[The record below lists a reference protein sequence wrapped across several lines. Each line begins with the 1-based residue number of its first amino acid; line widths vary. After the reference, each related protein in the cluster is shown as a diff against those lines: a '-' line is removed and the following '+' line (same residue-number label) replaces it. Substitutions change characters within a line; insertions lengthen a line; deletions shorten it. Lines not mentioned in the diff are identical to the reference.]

1 MKNLFSIEGKVAL
14 VTGGSRGIGEMI
26 ARGFVEN
33 GVRTY
38 IAARKAEACDATAE
52 KLSEYGECISLPA
65 DLSGKE
71 GIEGLC
77 GAIEEREEKL
87 HILIN
92 NAGANWA
99 VPFREYP
106 ESGWDKVTTVNLKS
120 IFFLTQRMH
129 SLLVAA
135 GTHEDPARVIN
146 IASIDGMRAPLLEI
160 YAYTASKAGLIR
172 MTSHMAKHLARD
184 KITVNAIS
192 PGPFESKMMAAT
204 LRDFRDEIVA
214 AVPRARIGEPEDIAG
229 ACIFLASRAGAWVT
243 GVNIPVD
250 GGMISCT

>member
-1 MKNLFSIEGKVAL
+1 MKDLFSVEGKVAL

-33 GVRTY
+33 GARTY
-38 IAARKAEACDATAE
+38 IVARKAEACDAAAE
-52 KLSEYGECISLPA
+52 KLSQYGECISLPA
-65 DLSGKE
+65 DLSSRE
-71 GIEGLC
+71 RIEDLC
-77 GAIEEREEKL
+77 SAIEAREEKV
-87 HILIN
+87 HILVN

-120 IFFLTQRMH
+120 VFFLTQRMH
-129 SLLVAA
+129 SLLMAA
-135 GTHEDPARVIN
+135 GSHEDPARVIN
-146 IASIDGMRAPLLEI
+146 IASVDGMRAPMLEI
-160 YAYTASKAGLIR
+160 YAYTASKAGLIGMSR
-172 MTSHMAKHLARD
+172 HMAKHLARD
-184 KITVNAIS
+184 HITVNAIS

-214 AVPRARIGEPEDIAG
+214 SVPRERIGEPEDIAG

-243 GVNIPVD
+243 GINMPVD
-250 GGMISCT
+250 GGMISCS